1 MADTLSKINQIKILS
16 QNVTNKKFVS
26 NLEGTKNKE
35 LRDVAEQFESI
46 FIHQML
52 KQARQSKLAE
62 GIFNSE
68 AQDTFNNMLDM
79 EYSEI
84 LSKKNNFGIAEALIK
99 QFQPHVYPKKDK

>member
-16 QNVTNKKFVS
+16 QNVTNNKLVS
-26 NLEGTKNKE
+26 NLDGAKNKE

-84 LSKKNNFGIAEALIK
+84 LSKKNNFGIAEAMIK
-99 QFQPHVYPKKDK
+99 QFQSHVYPKKDK